1 MRKLLTF
8 LIVPGTADFRLVCF
22 RHWLTIADAAG
33 LESPLNCQEFL
44 KLHAVEIGKAAG
56 V

>member
-33 LESPLNCQEFL
+33 LESPLQEFL